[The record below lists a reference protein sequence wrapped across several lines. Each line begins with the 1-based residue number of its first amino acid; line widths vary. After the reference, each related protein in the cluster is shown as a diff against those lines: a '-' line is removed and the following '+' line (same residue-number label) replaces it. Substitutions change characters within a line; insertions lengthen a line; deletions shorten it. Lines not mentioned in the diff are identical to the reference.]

1 MKSKVDKL
9 DVDELLPVPVDLSKL
24 YDVIKNDV
32 AKKNVYNAK
41 IKNIEDK
48 IPDVTNLA
56 TKTNL
61 DAKINEVKYEIP
73 NITNL
78 ATKTAL
84 NTVENKVPSVSNLV
98 KNTDYNTKINKI
110 EKKITD
116 HDHDKY
122 ITTPE
127 FNKLT
132 GDNFAARL
140 KQTNLARKNDIAS
153 FLKKTDFNNKLR
165 DNTSNKNELNEL
177 SKKS

>member
-1 MKSKVDKL
+1 MDKL
-9 DVDELLPVPVDLSKL
+9 DIDKLKNIPTNISNLKSKIDELDIDKLVPVPVDLSKL
-24 YDVIKNDV
+24 SNVVKNDII
-32 AKKNVYNAK
+32 KKHVYNAK
-41 IKNIEDK
+41 IENID
-48 IPDVTNLA
+48 DQ
-56 TKTNL
+56 
-61 DAKINEVKYEIP
+61 IP

-78 ATKTAL
+78 ATTSAL
-84 NTVENKVPSVSNLV
+84 AAVENKIPCVSNLIT
-98 KNTDYNTKINKI
+98 KTDYNTKINEI